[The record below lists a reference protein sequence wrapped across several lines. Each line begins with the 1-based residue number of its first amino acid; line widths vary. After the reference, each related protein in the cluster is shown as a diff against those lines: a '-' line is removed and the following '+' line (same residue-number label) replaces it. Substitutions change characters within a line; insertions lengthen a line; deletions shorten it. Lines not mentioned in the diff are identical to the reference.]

1 MGLFCSLTSTQ
12 ASPGGRMKVEGGDAN
27 SKTVT
32 VEQSFNFGKYSA
44 QISYRTRFSIAY
56 ASASQK

>member
-1 MGLFCSLTSTQ
+1 MWRNYLTIFKLKEFKL
-12 ASPGGRMKVEGGDAN
+12 KVEGGDAN